1 MSPSFQSILALALC
15 VGVGACSSEGATAP
29 ASLAIVGLWNQGAN
43 LRDTVNN
50 QTHIHTGYFSFAQEG
65 VGFAGTGEQSGFCS
79 GPSGHY
85 EGPLADGA
93 RYDIVDGVQ
102 DGSHVSFK
110 SNLCSYEGTLS
121 EDNAH
126 IAGTASC
133 SYVENG
139 VNFVWAGDW
148 LANREP

>member
-1 MSPSFQSILALALC
+1 MNAGITSTLPLIVLISMTGCSPESGTS
-15 VGVGACSSEGATAP
+15 P

-85 EGPLADGA
+85 EGPLANGA

-126 IAGTASC
+126 LAGTASC

-139 VNFVWAGDW
+139 VNFVWTGDW